1 MARDIHDTLAQGFTG
16 VIAQLQAAKGCT
28 QAQASVH
35 IERAEDLAR
44 ASLGEAR
51 RSVRALRPTL
61 LHKAT
66 LREALENM
74 LKTTDHFPVLK
85 TDFTHQGDP
94 VELPP
99 EWEEGLLRI
108 VQESLTNTI
117 RHAHATKFS
126 VRLSS
131 TSDYVLL
138 NLVDDGC
145 GFVYQAEHEGF
156 GLIGMKERVD
166 QMGGKFEIQS
176 EPGRGTETVITL
188 LRPNESHSGL
198 REANAIDDIS

>member
-16 VIAQLQAAKGCT
+16 VIAQLQAAKGST
-28 QAQASVH
+28 PAQASVH

-44 ASLGEAR
+44 SSLSEAR
-51 RSVRALRPTL
+51 RSVQALRPIL
-61 LHKAT
+61 LHKAS

-74 LKTTDHFPVLK
+74 LKAADHHPVLK

-126 VRLSS
+126 VRLNF
-131 TSDYVLL
+131 TSNQVLL
-138 NLVDDGC
+138 KLVDDGC
-145 GFVYQAEHEGF
+145 GFVFQAEHEGF

-166 QMGGKFEIQS
+166 QMGATIEIHS

-188 LRPNESHSGL
+188 LRPNVSHSG
-198 REANAIDDIS
+198 